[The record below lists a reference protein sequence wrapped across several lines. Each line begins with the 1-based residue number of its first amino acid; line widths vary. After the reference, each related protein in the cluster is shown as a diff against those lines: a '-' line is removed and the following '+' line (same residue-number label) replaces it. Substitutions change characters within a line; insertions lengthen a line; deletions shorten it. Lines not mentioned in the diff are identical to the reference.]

1 MATNIQK
8 VKQFAVYVDK
18 TKNGGNGNGYVD
30 GDEVSVFQKKCKTAG
45 IKDVDKILEDYNNNR
60 VQYESEYDKNGTKSN
75 SSIEHLSILSLSIIF
90 FISSF
95 SFCASQLSK
104 SSLYC
109 S

>member
-75 SSIEHLSILSLSIIF
+75 
-90 FISSF
+90 
-95 SFCASQLSK
+95 
-104 SSLYC
+104 
-109 S
+109 